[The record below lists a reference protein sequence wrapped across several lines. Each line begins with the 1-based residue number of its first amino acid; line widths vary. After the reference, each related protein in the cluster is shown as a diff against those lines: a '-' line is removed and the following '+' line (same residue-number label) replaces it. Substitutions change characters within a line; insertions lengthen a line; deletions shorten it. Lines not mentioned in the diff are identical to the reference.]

1 MNIIYECVDR
11 CEVGVQ
17 ETFKK
22 RSWENVIRVGEGTG
36 GWGRGLTFSIPLG
49 LLGQVAIFFFFFFLI
64 NSSARYYRE
73 GNKIPEMRKQ
83 VVCVFFNI
91 WIKKIR
97 ELGGNFDLGS
107 FQPFV
112 TLPLLSPLLPGE
124 AVHLARD
131 FGYVCETEFPAKA
144 VAEFLNRQ
152 HSDPNEQ
159 VTRKNML
166 LATK

>member
-1 MNIIYECVDR
+1 M
-11 CEVGVQ
+11 
-17 ETFKK
+17 
-22 RSWENVIRVGEGTG
+22 
-36 GWGRGLTFSIPLG
+36 
-49 LLGQVAIFFFFFFLI
+49 
-64 NSSARYYRE
+64 
-73 GNKIPEMRKQ
+73 PEMRKQ
-83 VVCVFFNI
+83 VVCVSFSI
-91 WIKKIR
+91 WVQKIR
-97 ELGGNFDLGS
+97 ELGGSFDLNS
-107 FQPFV
+107 LILFH
-112 TLPLLSPLLPGE
+112 LPPSSHLLPGE

>member
-1 MNIIYECVDR
+1 MGGIYV
-11 CEVGVQ
+11 
-17 ETFKK
+17 FKSFWPSGIRGHLPPPPTPPAPLRNAST
-22 RSWENVIRVGEGTG
+22 RS
-36 GWGRGLTFSIPLG
+36 
-49 LLGQVAIFFFFFFLI
+49 
-64 NSSARYYRE
+64 YRE
-73 GNKIPEMRKQ
+73 GKKIPEVRKQ
-83 VVCVFFNI
+83 VVWVSYNI
-91 WIKKIR
+91 WVKKIR
-97 ELGGNFDLGS
+97 ELGGSLDLNS
-107 FQPFV
+107 AQPPA
-112 TLPLLSPLLPGE
+112 LPPLSHLLPGE

>member
-1 MNIIYECVDR
+1 ME
-11 CEVGVQ
+11 
-17 ETFKK
+17 
-22 RSWENVIRVGEGTG
+22 
-36 GWGRGLTFSIPLG
+36 
-49 LLGQVAIFFFFFFLI
+49 
-64 NSSARYYRE
+64 RE
-73 GNKIPEMRKQ
+73 GNFDPN
-83 VVCVFFNI
+83 FFLL
-91 WIKKIR
+91 W
-97 ELGGNFDLGS
+97 
-107 FQPFV
+107 
-112 TLPLLSPLLPGE
+112 PLLLPSSYLLPGE

>member
-1 MNIIYECVDR
+1 M
-11 CEVGVQ
+11 
-17 ETFKK
+17 
-22 RSWENVIRVGEGTG
+22 
-36 GWGRGLTFSIPLG
+36 
-49 LLGQVAIFFFFFFLI
+49 
-64 NSSARYYRE
+64 RE
-73 GNKIPEMRKQ
+73 H
-83 VVCVFFNI
+83 VVCVCFGL
-91 WIKKIR
+91 WVKEIR
-97 ELGGNFDLGS
+97 ERGGS
-107 FQPFV
+107 FDPDSSSSGPH
-112 TLPLLSPLLPGE
+112 LPVSPLLPGE

>member
-1 MNIIYECVDR
+1 ME
-11 CEVGVQ
+11 
-17 ETFKK
+17 
-22 RSWENVIRVGEGTG
+22 
-36 GWGRGLTFSIPLG
+36 
-49 LLGQVAIFFFFFFLI
+49 
-64 NSSARYYRE
+64 RE
-73 GNKIPEMRKQ
+73 GNFDPN
-83 VVCVFFNI
+83 FFLL
-91 WIKKIR
+91 W
-97 ELGGNFDLGS
+97 
-107 FQPFV
+107 
-112 TLPLLSPLLPGE
+112 PLLPSFYLLPGE